1 MEESQFDVEG
11 ARWAD
16 AIPMLPHTI
25 PRVVGGEVPGEHED
39 EGPVDHRNAPPLV
52 VTTGLPNEQQ
62 HPPLNTAFSAFQEE
76 ENRRFRPLASS
87 FVSRA
92 DVELGPEDY
101 NMDSDQDSED
111 DSSMD
116 QDSENESKE
125 PNSRPAGPLEP
136 QMQDR
141 VQVKF
146 ERRSVAEKPLEA
158 WILEVNEEKVEE
170 VQYCE
175 NFPSGSVNVLHPDHQ
190 NEDLRGAEGVSMT
203 GIDQLAS
210 PVLPPIEEK
219 FTKELTTQI
228 DITPFSAE
236 AASVV
241 APSPLPSSQ
250 LPSASGLKICQ
261 SILEPIP
268 NVANVAGVDG
278 ASKSEDSTTVV
289 KEAACCEGS
298 SC

>member
-1 MEESQFDVEG
+1 MCYVSWIG
-11 ARWAD
+11 
-16 AIPMLPHTI
+16 TI
-25 PRVVGGEVPGEHED
+25 YLTSNFWIWIISIV
-39 EGPVDHRNAPPLV
+39 A
-52 VTTGLPNEQQ
+52 GLPNEQQ
-62 HPPLNTAFSAFQEE
+62 HPPLDNAADLASALSAFQEE
-76 ENRRFRPLASS
+76 ESQKFRALPFS
-87 FVSRA
+87 FVRCD

-141 VQVKF
+141 VQVNC

-158 WILEVNEEKVEE
+158 WVLEVHDERVEE

-175 NFPSGSVNVLHPDHQ
+175 NFPSGSVNVLQPDHQ
-190 NEDLRGAEGVSMT
+190 NEDLTGAEGVSMT

-210 PVLPPIEEK
+210 PVLPPIEDK
-219 FTKELTTQI
+219 FSKELTTQI
-228 DITPFSAE
+228 DTPFSAE

-241 APSPLPSSQ
+241 APSPLPSSE

-261 SILEPIP
+261 SILEPIR
-268 NVANVAGVDG
+268 NVAGVDG
-278 ASKSEDSTTVV
+278 ASESEDSTTVV
-289 KEAACCEGS
+289 KEAAADGS
-298 SC
+298 IVLDSAESVNMNFHSDLWIFSLLSHY